1 MFKVCFTLMTLQ
13 WDSNLEDSNC
23 TLCMTQVLM
32 ETLNASQASGELFL
46 FAGKIDK
53 YMLVTVLKML
63 RCIGLHFVQ
72 GRNLYLLSPLCIYV
86 SYLVARGMCDGSCIL
101 YILSLFPHLYRLSF
115 KTCLM
120 KLFFFSQFYGNVV
133 Q

>member
-1 MFKVCFTLMTLQ
+1 
-13 WDSNLEDSNC
+13 
-23 TLCMTQVLM
+23 M

-63 RCIGLHFVQ
+63 RCISLHFVQ

-101 YILSLFPHLYRLSF
+101 YILKFISTF
-115 KTCLM
+115 
-120 KLFFFSQFYGNVV
+120 V
-133 Q
+133 QIVF